1 MVMVCAGTGLAP
13 FHGFLQERAVQAA
26 SGQKVGP
33 ALLFFGCDHPDVDFL
48 YKDELKAW
56 EAAGVVSVRP
66 AFFRQP
72 DGDVMFVQ
80 HRVWKDR
87 ADVADLFR
95 KGAHVYVCGDG
106 RRMAPAVRETFVRI
120 YQEAVGVT
128 PDAAERWVDQIERET
143 GRYVSDVFA

>member
-13 FHGFLQERAVQAA
+13 FRGFLQERAVQAGN
-26 SGQKVGP
+26 GQTVGP

-48 YKDELKAW
+48 YRDELSAW

-66 AFFRQP
+66 AFYKAPQ
-72 DGDVMFVQ
+72 GDVTFVQ
-80 HRVWKDR
+80 HRVWQDR

-95 KGAHVYVCGDG
+95 RGAHVYVCGDG
-106 RRMAPAVRETFVRI
+106 KRMAPAVRDTFVRI

-128 PDAAERWVDQIERET
+128 LEAAEAWVDRIERES